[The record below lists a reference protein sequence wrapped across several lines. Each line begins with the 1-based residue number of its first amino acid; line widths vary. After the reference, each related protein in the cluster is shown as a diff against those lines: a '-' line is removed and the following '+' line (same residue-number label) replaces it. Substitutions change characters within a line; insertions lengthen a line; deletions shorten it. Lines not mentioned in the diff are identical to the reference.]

1 MARKKLA
8 AAALV
13 SGVQGSVLRIV
24 RTALEK
30 YKVTTRVN
38 KAAGLI
44 RFDCLLYPQQDA
56 PLDNGNG
63 QARVN
68 VVIDFSVPGHVL
80 IVAPWVWDVG
90 VSPHKQAILDA
101 LRPLQDR
108 LGVVRLGY
116 RNRHGCVMP
125 HVSLPADCVAA
136 NPSIISLV
144 ISDLL
149 TAVHQVHPVIC
160 ALLQSGKVDMDAFTF
175 SVPWCAGATQH
186 VAGERDSLVRFNERH
201 ARLLSRFA
209 AIVSPRPKA
218 LPRALVGMLVDHQVV
233 IFSPQRDPLSLKK
246 FREELDACC
255 KWFVIPMTRR
265 ALNVYRGTVVWCRD
279 KKFRG
284 VSTGGRRSC
293 ACGAADRVFVR
304 WDDGDHSWP
313 CIKAL
318 EQIGPNEFKYR

>member
-1 MARKKLA
+1 MVRKKLA

-13 SGVQGSVLRIV
+13 SGSQGSVLRIV
-24 RTALEK
+24 RKQLAK
-30 YKVTTRVN
+30 YKVTTKVN
-38 KAAGLI
+38 QAAGLI
-44 RFDCLLYPQQDA
+44 HFDCLLYPEEDA
-56 PLDNGNG
+56 PLNDENGL
-63 QARVN
+63 ARVN
-68 VVIDFSVPGHVL
+68 VVIDLSAPGHVL

-90 VSPHKQAILDA
+90 ASPHKQAILDA

-116 RNRHGCVMP
+116 TNRQGCVLP
-125 HVSLPADCVAA
+125 HVSLPADCVAG
-136 NPSIISLV
+136 NPSILLLV
-144 ISDLL
+144 ISDLI
-149 TAVHQVHPVIC
+149 TAIHQTHPVIRD
-160 ALLQSGKVDMDAFTF
+160 LMRSGKVDMDAYTF

-209 AIVSPRPKA
+209 AKVSSHPKD

-233 IFSPQRDPLSLKK
+233 IFSPQRDPQALKE
-246 FREELDACC
+246 FREELDACR
-255 KWFVIPMTRR
+255 KRFVVPLTRR
-265 ALNVYRGTVVWCRD
+265 VPNIYRGTVVWCRD

-293 ACGAADRVFVR
+293 ACGADRVFVR
-304 WDDGDHSWP
+304 WDDGSRTWP

-318 EQIGPNEFKYR
+318 EQLGPNEFKIV